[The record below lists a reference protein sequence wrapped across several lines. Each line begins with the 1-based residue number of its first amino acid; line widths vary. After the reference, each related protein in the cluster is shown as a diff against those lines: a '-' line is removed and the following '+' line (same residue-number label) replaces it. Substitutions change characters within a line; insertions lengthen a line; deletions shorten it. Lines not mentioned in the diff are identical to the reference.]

1 MHHHGGIN
9 VVKCAFFYH
18 EDLAAS
24 AFFGWGAQDA
34 HSSAELFSS
43 GGQSQTCAQAGGSNY
58 VVAAGVADAGESIV
72 FADYADG
79 RTRGAGLGHESRWQ
93 IASSSLHGDAFG
105 S

>member
-9 VVKCAFFYH
+9 VFKCAFFYH

-34 HSSAELFSS
+34 HPPAELFSS
-43 GGQSQTCAQAGGSNY
+43 GGQSQTCTQAGGGDD

-72 FADYADG
+72 FADYAYG
-79 RTRGAGLGHESRWQ
+79 RSRGTGFGNESRWQ
-93 IASSSLHGDAFG
+93 IAGTSLHSDAFG